1 MNEKILLIGCGNLG
15 KLLSINW
22 IEKNYN
28 ISILEKNLNLRQNL
42 KKKFPKTILYESFS
56 DLKLNQY
63 NFIILCIKPD
73 DSLQVL
79 KSLSNNITSKQ
90 NIISLVAGLK
100 IKVINQILGKKKNIF
115 RVMPNIFASV
125 KSSSTAI
132 YTEKNTESSSESK
145 LKIDKLFSNFGKNI
159 WLKKEEEMDFFTAM
173 FGGGP
178 AYFFFFVSILTEI
191 SIEKGIQP
199 KIAFDL
205 VANLLKGAFN
215 YLEVNGDNLSF
226 QISKVTSKGGT
237 TKEAINF
244 LKDKNRLY
252 KLILSSLSKAE
263 KKSKKISSSLRVK

>member
-1 MNEKILLIGCGNLG
+1 
-15 KLLSINW
+15 
-22 IEKNYN
+22 
-28 ISILEKNLNLRQNL
+28 
-42 KKKFPKTILYESFS
+42 
-56 DLKLNQY
+56 
-63 NFIILCIKPD
+63 
-73 DSLQVL
+73 
-79 KSLSNNITSKQ
+79 
-90 NIISLVAGLK
+90 
-100 IKVINQILGKKKNIF
+100 
-115 RVMPNIFASV
+115 
-125 KSSSTAI
+125 
-132 YTEKNTESSSESK
+132 
-145 LKIDKLFSNFGKNI
+145 
-159 WLKKEEEMDFFTAM
+159 M

-178 AYFFFFVSILTEI
+178 AYFFFFLSILTEI

-237 TKEAINF
+237 TEEAINF